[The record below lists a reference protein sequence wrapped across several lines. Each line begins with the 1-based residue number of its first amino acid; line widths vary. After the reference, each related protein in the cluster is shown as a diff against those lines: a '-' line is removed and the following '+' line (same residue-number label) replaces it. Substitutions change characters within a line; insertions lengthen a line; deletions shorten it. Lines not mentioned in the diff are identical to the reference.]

1 MQNTEK
7 VVIDLSH
14 RDLLDLDKINS
25 ARSLLKNQAYEILK
39 KAIINNSFR
48 PDKIYSQEFIS
59 RKLGISRTPVREAL
73 LQLQSEGVVII
84 HRGRGVRLATTTV
97 ADLRDIF
104 EMSDAVECKA
114 CQLAAERIT
123 DASLSALKEMHEVQL
138 AAAAKEDTHEFM
150 KCDHKFHITLAYSTG
165 NDRLAE
171 SVKAIHE
178 QLLRSGVLFIYNP
191 QYLTIINNEHRA
203 VLDALDKR
211 AQEESVLAMRVHIGG
226 LFARAVYHMK
236 QMQKD

>member
-1 MQNTEK
+1 MQK
-7 VVIDLSH
+7 AVIHLPH
-14 RDLLDLDKINS
+14 RDLFDLEKINS
-25 ARSLLKNQAYEILK
+25 AKSLLKNQAYEIIK
-39 KAIINNSFR
+39 KAIIDNRIKPSQ
-48 PDKIYSQEFIS
+48 IYSQEFIS

-73 LQLQSEGVVII
+73 LQLQNEGVVTI
-84 HRGRGVRLATTTV
+84 HRGRGMELVATTA

-114 CQLAAERIT
+114 CQLAAERMD
-123 DASLSALKEMHEVQL
+123 DATLTALEEMHGLQLL
-138 AAAAKEDTHEFM
+138 AADRKDTHDFM
-150 KCDHKFHITLAYSTG
+150 ECDHKFHVLLARSTG

-191 QYLTIINNEHRA
+191 HYLAIINNEHRA
-203 VLDALDKR
+203 VLEALAR
-211 AQEESVLAMRVHIGG
+211 RSPEESALAMRVHIGG
-226 LFARAVYHMK
+226 LFARAMYHME